1 MPELPE
7 VETIRRGLAT
17 KALHKTIERVE
28 VRCRR
33 IVLRP
38 NAKQLSESLVGQ
50 TIQEIRRRGKFLV
63 FETREFILLV
73 HLGMSGQMTY
83 WDKNRKDD
91 EHFLINPLTGLQQAR
106 QHIVDKHTHVSI
118 YFTDGNALHYRDIRQ
133 FGKWRLYP
141 KPDFHLAQE
150 FWKLGLEP
158 FTPEYEWKHFLAQF
172 KGRKLRIKSLL
183 LDQRFVAGVGNIYA
197 DEALFEAAIHP
208 ERRAD
213 SLSTDEKK
221 RLFKAIP
228 IVLRRG
234 IHYGG
239 TSIQS
244 YLNAEG
250 EPGSNQ
256 EYLNVYGRA
265 QEECRRCR
273 SEILRI
279 IVSQRSTH
287 CCPRCQP
294 RARSRKGRTLQ
305 KRKS

>member
-7 VETIRRGLAT
+7 VETIRLGLEA
-17 KALHKTIERVE
+17 KALQKTIERVE

-33 IVLRP
+33 IILKP
-38 NAKQLSESLVGQ
+38 KANELSEYLVGQ
-50 TIQEIRRRGKFLV
+50 MIEGIRRRGKFLV
-63 FETREFILLV
+63 FETGQFILLV

-83 WDKNRKDD
+83 WDKNRKNDD
-91 EHFLINPLTGLQQAR
+91 YFMINPLTGLQQAQ
-106 QHIVDKHTHVSI
+106 QHVVDKHTHVSI

-133 FGKWRLYP
+133 FGKWRLYA
-141 KPDFHLAQE
+141 KRDFHLAQE

-158 FTPEYEWKHFLAQF
+158 FTPEYHWKNFLAQF

-197 DEALFEAAIHP
+197 DEALFEAKIHP
-208 ERRAD
+208 ERRVDA
-213 SLSTDEKK
+213 LTTDEKK

-228 IVLRRG
+228 TVLRRG

-250 EPGSNQ
+250 QTGANQ
-256 EYLNVYGRA
+256 EYLNVYGRE
-265 QEECRRCR
+265 QEKCLRCH

-287 CCPRCQP
+287 CCPNCQP
-294 RARSRKGRTLQ
+294 KKKTRKA
-305 KRKS
+305 

>member
-7 VETIRRGLAT
+7 VETIRRGLEA
-17 KALHKTIERVE
+17 KALQKTIERVE
-28 VRCRR
+28 VRCRK
-33 IVLRP
+33 IILRP
-38 NAKQLSESLVGQ
+38 NANHLSDYLVGQ
-50 TIQEIRRRGKFLV
+50 TIEGIRRRGKFLV

-91 EHFLINPLTGLQQAR
+91 EHFFINPLTGLQQAQ
-106 QHIVDKHTHVSI
+106 QHVVDKHTHVSI

-133 FGKWRLYP
+133 FGKWRLYA
-141 KPDFHLAQE
+141 KPDFHQALE

-158 FTPEYEWKHFLAQF
+158 FTPGYLWKNFLAQF
-172 KGRKLRIKSLL
+172 EGRKLRIKSLL

-197 DEALFEAAIHP
+197 DEALFEAGIHP

-213 SLSTDEKK
+213 SLTTDEKK

-228 IVLRRG
+228 KVFRRG

-244 YLNAEG
+244 YFNADG
-250 EPGSNQ
+250 EAGSNQ
-256 EYLNVYGRA
+256 DYLNVYGRTK
-265 QEECRRCR
+265 ERCRRCR

-279 IVSQRSTH
+279 VVSQRSTH
-287 CCPRCQP
+287 CCPQCQP
-294 RARSRKGRTLQ
+294 KKKSR
-305 KRKS
+305 

>member
-7 VETIRRGLAT
+7 VETIRRGLEA
-17 KALHKTIERVE
+17 KALQKTIARVE
-28 VRCRR
+28 VRCRK
-33 IVLRP
+33 IILKP
-38 NAKQLSESLVGQ
+38 KANQLSEYLVGQ
-50 TIQEIRRRGKFLV
+50 TIKEIRRRGKFLV

-91 EHFLINPLTGLQQAR
+91 KRFLINPLTGLQRAQ
-106 QHIVDKHTHVSI
+106 QHGVDKHTHISI

-133 FGKWRLYP
+133 FGKWRLYA
-141 KPDFHLAQE
+141 KPDFYQAQE

-158 FTPEYEWKHFLAQF
+158 FTAEYQWDDFLARF
-172 KGRKLRIKSLL
+172 EGRKLRIKSLL

-197 DEALFEAAIHP
+197 DEALFEGGIHP

-213 SLSTDEKK
+213 SLTTDEKK
-221 RLFKAIP
+221 KLFKAIP
-228 IVLRRG
+228 TVLRRG

-244 YLNAEG
+244 YLNADG
-250 EPGSNQ
+250 EAGTNQ

-265 QEECRRCR
+265 EENCRRCR

-287 CCPRCQP
+287 YCPQCQP
-294 RARSRKGRTLQ
+294 KKRSRKNRTLP
-305 KRKS
+305 K

>member
-7 VETIRRGLAT
+7 VETIRRGLEA
-17 KALHKTIERVE
+17 KALRKTIERVE
-28 VRCRR
+28 VRCRK
-33 IVLRP
+33 IILKP
-38 NAKQLSESLVGQ
+38 KADQLSEYLVGQ
-50 TIQEIRRRGKFLV
+50 TIEEIRRRGKFLV

-91 EHFLINPLTGLQQAR
+91 EHFLINPLTGLQQAQ
-106 QHIVDKHTHVSI
+106 QHVVDKHTHVSI

-133 FGKWRLYP
+133 FGKWRLYA
-141 KPDFHLAQE
+141 KSDFHQAQE

-158 FTPEYEWKHFLAQF
+158 FTADYHWNNFLARF
-172 KGRKLRIKSLL
+172 EGRKLRIKSLL

-197 DEALFEAAIHP
+197 DEALFEGRIHP

-213 SLSTDEKK
+213 SLTMDEKK

-228 IVLRRG
+228 TVLRRG

-244 YLNAEG
+244 YFNADG
-250 EPGSNQ
+250 EAGTNQ
-256 EYLNVYGRA
+256 EYLNVYGRS
-265 QEECRRCR
+265 EENCRRCR
-273 SEILRI
+273 SGILRI
-279 IVSQRSTH
+279 LVSQRSTH
-287 CCPRCQP
+287 YCPQCQP
-294 RARSRKGRTLQ
+294 KKRSRKNRTFP
-305 KRKS
+305 K